1 MATDSPELKRSRRCC
16 GCSLYTCLC
25 IGCCIVLLIVA
36 AIVVT
41 AFLLYRQPHVTVQGV
56 RLAST
61 SQIPVFQPDPS
72 SIGVNLTMA
81 INIDNPNVVGANLR
95 TIEASGQS
103 PSLPDV
109 DIANGEMSD
118 VHIASKTNTTIDF
131 PLTIKY
137 SEKADPKRIAL
148 SDMLVRCGLTG
159 KPKQKIP
166 LKYKIS
172 VTVSVFGFISV
183 PFPDYTSDTS
193 FDCPISV

>member
-1 MATDSPELKRSRRCC
+1 M
-16 GCSLYTCLC
+16 
-25 IGCCIVLLIVA
+25 A

-41 AFLLYRQPHVTVQGV
+41 GFLIYRQPHVSVQGIK
-56 RLAST
+56 LADT

-72 SIGVNLTMA
+72 SIGINLTMG
-81 INIDNPNVVGANLR
+81 INVDNPNVIGATLKK
-95 TIEASGQS
+95 IEASGQS

-109 DIANGEMSD
+109 DIANGELSD
-118 VHIASKTNTTIDF
+118 VYIADKSNTTIDF

-137 SEKADPKRIAL
+137 SEKADPNRIAI

-166 LKYKIS
+166 LKYRIS
-172 VTVSVFGFISV
+172 VTVSIFGFINI
-183 PFPDYTSDTS
+183 PFPDYTSDAT